1 MKQKLLIG
9 LVLILIFAL
18 MIGLNAASYVQKEK
32 IPDSELTPNRSSY
45 NAGST
50 GTRAYFELLS
60 ETGRKAVRWQEPTT
74 SLNADDD
81 NMPGVFVLIGPHRRE
96 FDDHEASE
104 LLSWVATGGR
114 LVIIDR
120 NPPKDLLTTTSSW
133 RIEFRQRNEM
143 TIAGVDPS
151 DKNQM
156 TSGTNAARSEQVSIL
171 TSGVNAIQPSR
182 FASAISFVRFGNVDL
197 RPTPQEGEDKEAD
210 EEAFQEDY
218 YGAPER
224 KPTPIDFFENAP
236 TPSSTAVRP
245 VDEDDTLTVAP
256 GDNISTGN
264 VESEAAWF
272 KAPVEHF
279 ANDTATFVT
288 EVPYGVGR
296 IVYLSDPF
304 VVANGGILMA
314 DNAQLAIN
322 LVDTGG
328 LIAFD
333 EYHQGFGAGKN
344 QIVEYF
350 SGTPVVAIFLQL
362 CAIAGLV
369 FYSRSRRFARPVPEP
384 EPDRLSKLEYIA
396 AMAELQ
402 RRTRAYDLA
411 LENIY
416 SDFRRRAAKLFG
428 VDNQLTPRR
437 EIAVRIAERTKRDAN
452 EIEALMHK
460 CEDIAHGEPSSNKE
474 TLRLVGEIRELE
486 NELRLTRG
494 GRK

>member
-1 MKQKLLIG
+1 MKQKMLIG
-9 LVLILIFAL
+9 LVLFLIVAA

-32 IPDSELTPNRSSY
+32 VPDSELTPNRSSY

-60 ETGRKAVRWQEPTT
+60 ETGRKAARWQEPTT
-74 SLNADDD
+74 NLNVDDADK
-81 NMPGVFVLIGPHRRE
+81 PGVFVLMGPHRRE
-96 FDDHEASE
+96 FDDHEAVE
-104 LLSWVATGGR
+104 LLRWVAAGGR
-114 LVIIDR
+114 LVIVDR
-120 NPPKDLLTTTSSW
+120 DPPKDLIATTSSW
-133 RIEFRQRNEM
+133 QIEFRQRNEM

-156 TSGTNAARSEQVSIL
+156 ISGTNAARSVQVSTL
-171 TSGVNAIQPSR
+171 TAGVNAIQPSR
-182 FASAISFVRFGNVDL
+182 FGSAISFVRFGNVDL
-197 RPTPQEGEDKEAD
+197 QQSKEED
-210 EEAFQEDY
+210 EEESFEGNDY
-218 YGAPER
+218 ATPER
-224 KPTPIDFFENAP
+224 QPTPIDFFENAP
-236 TPSSTAVRP
+236 PPPPAAKPSPTEVN
-245 VDEDDTLTVAP
+245 DENDT
-256 GDNISTGN
+256 GGNGISTGT

-272 KAPVEHF
+272 MAPIAHF
-279 ANDTATFVT
+279 ANDTATFVA
-288 EVPYGVGR
+288 EAPYGGGR
-296 IVYLSDPF
+296 IVFLSDPF

-333 EYHQGFGAGKN
+333 EYHQGFGTGKN

-362 CAIAGLV
+362 CAIAAFV

-384 EPDRLSKLEYIA
+384 EPDRLSKLEYVA

-416 SDFRRRAAKLFG
+416 SDFRRRVAKLFG
-428 VDNQLTPRR
+428 VDNTLTPRR
-437 EIAVRIAERTKRDAN
+437 EIAERIAERTKRDVN
-452 EIEALMHK
+452 EVEAFMQK

-474 TLRLVGEIRELE
+474 TLRLVGEIRGLE

>member
-9 LVLILIFAL
+9 IVLFLIVGL

-32 IPDSELTPNRSSY
+32 VPDSELTPNRSSH

-74 SLNADDD
+74 GLNTGNGDKPA
-81 NMPGVFVLIGPHRRE
+81 VFVLMGPRARE
-96 FDDHEASE
+96 FDDHEAKD

-120 NPPKDLLTTTSSW
+120 DPPKDLLATTSSW

-156 TSGTNAARSEQVSIL
+156 TSGANAARSVQVSTL

-182 FASAISFVRFGNVDL
+182 FASAISFVRFENVDL
-197 RPTPQEGEDKEAD
+197 RPTPQDGEDED
-210 EEAFQEDY
+210 AFKEDY
-218 YGAPER
+218 PES
-224 KPTPIDFFENAP
+224 KPTPIDFFNNVP
-236 TPSSTAVRP
+236 SPSPVPSSTP
-245 VDEDDTLTVAP
+245 VTQTDGVY
-256 GDNISTGN
+256 TGT

-272 KAPVEHF
+272 KAPIAHF
-279 ANDTATFVT
+279 ANDATVVA
-288 EVPYGVGR
+288 EVPYGEGR
-296 IVYLSDPF
+296 IVFLSDPF
-304 VVANGGILMA
+304 VVSNGGILMA
-314 DNAQLAIN
+314 DNAQLAMN

-328 LIAFD
+328 TIAFD

-350 SGTPVVAIFLQL
+350 SGTPVVAIFFQL
-362 CAIAGLV
+362 CAIAALV

-384 EPDRLSKLEYIA
+384 EPDRLSKLEYVS

-416 SDFRRRAAKLFG
+416 SDFRRRVAKLFG

-437 EIAVRIAERTKRDAN
+437 EIAARIAERTKRNAN
-452 EIEALMHK
+452 EIEAFMQK
-460 CEDIAHGEPSSNKE
+460 CEDIAHGEPSNNKE
-474 TLRLVGEIRELE
+474 TLRLVSQIRELE

>member
-9 LVLILIFAL
+9 LVLFLIVAA

-32 IPDSELTPNRSSY
+32 IPDSESTPNRSSY

-60 ETGRKAVRWQEPTT
+60 ETGRKVVRWQEPITNL
-74 SLNADDD
+74 SADDD
-81 NMPGVFVLIGPHRRE
+81 SKPGVFVLMGPHRRPVE
-96 FDDHEASE
+96 EHEIRD
-104 LLSWVATGGR
+104 LLMWVSTGGR
-114 LVIIDR
+114 LIVIDR
-120 NPPKDLLTTTSSW
+120 DPPKELLTTTSNW
-133 RIEFRQRNEM
+133 RVEFRQQNEM

-156 TSGTNAARSEQVSIL
+156 TSGTNAARSVQVSTL
-171 TSGVNAIQPSR
+171 TAGVNAIQPSR
-182 FASAISFVRFGNVDL
+182 FGSAIGFVRFGDVQV
-197 RPTPQEGEDKEAD
+197 RPTPDTSQD
-210 EEAFQEDY
+210 EEAFEEDY
-218 YGAPER
+218 YGTPESR
-224 KPTPIDFFENAP
+224 PTPIDFLNNAP
-236 TPSSTAVRP
+236 PPPPPAKPSPTPEETYTAEP
-245 VDEDDTLTVAP
+245 GNNIDTGTATP
-256 GDNISTGN
+256 ET
-264 VESEAAWF
+264 AWL
-272 KAPVEHF
+272 KAPIAHF

-288 EVPYGVGR
+288 EVPYGSGR

-304 VVANGGILMA
+304 VIANGGILMA

-362 CAIAGLV
+362 CAIVALV

-384 EPDRLSKLEYIA
+384 EPDRLSKLEYVA

-416 SDFRRRAAKLFG
+416 SDFRRRVAKLFG

-452 EIEALMHK
+452 MVEAFMQK
-460 CEDIAHGEPSSNKE
+460 CEDIAHGEPSNNKE
-474 TLRLVGEIRELE
+474 TVRLVGEIRELE
-486 NELRLTRG
+486 NELRLSRG

>member
-1 MKQKLLIG
+1 
-9 LVLILIFAL
+9 
-18 MIGLNAASYVQKEK
+18 
-32 IPDSELTPNRSSY
+32 
-45 NAGST
+45 
-50 GTRAYFELLS
+50 LLS
-60 ETGRKAVRWQEPTT
+60 ETGRNAVRWQEPTT
-74 SLNADDD
+74 SLNADSDSK
-81 NMPGVFVLIGPHRRE
+81 PGVFVLMGPHRRK
-96 FDDHEASE
+96 FDDHEANE
-104 LLSWVATGGR
+104 LLTWVATGGR

-120 NPPKDLLTTTSSW
+120 DPPKDLLATTSSW

-156 TSGTNAARSEQVSIL
+156 TSGTNAARSVQVSTL
-171 TSGVNAIQPSR
+171 TAGVNAIQSSR
-182 FASAISFVRFGNVDL
+182 FASAISFVRFGNVEL
-197 RPTPQEGEDKEAD
+197 RPTPQDREDG
-210 EEAFQEDY
+210 EAFEEDQS
-218 YGAPER
+218 GTPEA
-224 KPTPIDFFENAP
+224 KPTPIDFFINAP
-236 TPSSTAVRP
+236 PPPADPSPTATVAKPGDEDETFSIESGNNIDTGTAV
-245 VDEDDTLTVAP
+245 
-256 GDNISTGN
+256 
-264 VESEAAWF
+264 SEAAWF
-272 KAPVEHF
+272 KAPIAHF
-279 ANDTATFVT
+279 ANDTATFVAD
-288 EVPYGVGR
+288 VPYGEGR
-296 IVYLSDPF
+296 IIFLSDPF
-304 VVANGGILMA
+304 VVSNGGILMA

-333 EYHQGFGAGKN
+333 EYHQGLGAGKN

-350 SGTPVVAIFLQL
+350 SGTPVIAIFFQL
-362 CAIAGLV
+362 CAIAVFV

-416 SDFRRRAAKLFG
+416 SDFRRRVAKLFG

-437 EIAVRIAERTKRDAN
+437 EIAVRIAERTKRDPN
-452 EIEALMHK
+452 EIEVFMQK

-486 NELRLTRG
+486 SELRLTRG

>member
-9 LVLILIFAL
+9 FVLFLIVAA

-32 IPDSELTPNRSSY
+32 VPDSELTPNRSSY

-50 GTRAYFELLS
+50 GTRAFLELLS
-60 ETGRKAVRWQEPTT
+60 ETGRKAIRWQEPTIG
-74 SLNADDD
+74 LNTAGATT
-81 NMPGVFVLIGPHRRE
+81 PGVFVLMGPQRRE
-96 FDDHEASE
+96 FDDHEANE
-104 LLSWVATGGR
+104 LLSWVAMGGR

-120 NPPKDLLTTTSSW
+120 NPPKDLLATTSSW
-133 RIEFRQRNEM
+133 RIEFRERNEM

-156 TSGTNAARSEQVSIL
+156 TSGTPAARPVQVSTL
-171 TSGVNAIQPSR
+171 TAGVNAIQPSR
-182 FASAISFVRFGNVDL
+182 FASAISFVRFGNVILQQPD
-197 RPTPQEGEDKEAD
+197 EG
-210 EEAFQEDY
+210 EEAFQEVY
-218 YGAPER
+218 PES
-224 KPTPIDFFENAP
+224 KPTPIDFINNAP
-236 TPSSTAVRP
+236 SPAPSPSSTP
-245 VDEDDTLTVAP
+245 VTDDIYTGTIAP
-256 GDNISTGN
+256 Q
-264 VESEAAWF
+264 AAWF
-272 KAPVEHF
+272 KAPITHF
-279 ANDTATFVT
+279 ANDTATFVAD
-288 EVPYGVGR
+288 VPYGQGR
-296 IVYLSDPF
+296 IVFLSDPF
-304 VVANGGILMA
+304 VVSNGGILIA

-322 LVDTGG
+322 LVDSDG

-350 SGTPVVAIFLQL
+350 SGTPVVAIFFQL
-362 CAIAGLV
+362 CAIAALV

-416 SDFRRRAAKLFG
+416 SDFRRRVAKLFG
-428 VDNQLTPRR
+428 VDNTLTPRR
-437 EIAVRIAERTKRDAN
+437 EIALRIAERTKRDAD
-452 EIEALMHK
+452 EVEAFMEK
-460 CEDIAHGEPSSNKE
+460 CENIAHGEPSSNKE
-474 TLRLVGEIRELE
+474 TLRLVSEIRELE

>member
-1 MKQKLLIG
+1 MLIG
-9 LVLILIFAL
+9 LVLFLIVAA

-50 GTRAYFELLS
+50 GTRAFFELLS
-60 ETGRKAVRWQEPTT
+60 ETGRNAVRWQEPTAN
-74 SLNADDD
+74 LNSSDAGR
-81 NMPGVFVLIGPHRRE
+81 PGVFVLMGPHRRK
-96 FDDHEASE
+96 FDDHEIGD
-104 LLSWVATGGR
+104 LLTWVASGGR

-120 NPPKDLLTTTSSW
+120 DPPKDLLTTTSSW
-133 RIEFRQRNEM
+133 RIEFRERNEM

-156 TSGTNAARSEQVSIL
+156 TSGTNAARSIQVSTL
-171 TSGVNAIQPSR
+171 TAGVNAIQPSR
-182 FASAISFVRFGNVDL
+182 FGSAISFVRFGEVEL
-197 RPTPQEGEDKEAD
+197 QPTPQDGEYEAD
-210 EEAFQEDY
+210 DEEDY
-218 YGAPER
+218 YGTSEAS
-224 KPTPIDFFENAP
+224 PTPIDFFDNAP
-236 TPSSTAVRP
+236 PPAKPSPTSTVVET
-245 VDEDDTLTVAP
+245 VDEDDTFTVAP
-256 GDNISTGN
+256 DNNIISTGN
-264 VESEAAWF
+264 VTPEAAWF
-272 KAPVEHF
+272 KAPIAHF

-288 EVPYGVGR
+288 EVPYGTGR

-322 LVDTGG
+322 LVDTGE

-362 CAIAGLV
+362 CAIAALA

-384 EPDRLSKLEYIA
+384 EPDRLSKLEYVA

-416 SDFRRRAAKLFG
+416 SDFRRRVAKLFG
-428 VDNQLTPRR
+428 VDNTLTPRR
-437 EIAVRIAERTKRDAN
+437 EIAVRIGERTKRDAN
-452 EIEALMHK
+452 EIEAFMQK

-486 NELRLTRG
+486 NEMRLTRG

>member
-9 LVLILIFAL
+9 IVLVLIVGL

-50 GTRAYFELLS
+50 GTRAFFELLS

-74 SLNADDD
+74 GLNAGNGDK
-81 NMPGVFVLIGPHRRE
+81 PAVFVLMGPHRRE
-96 FDDHEASE
+96 FDDHEANE

-120 NPPKDLLTTTSSW
+120 NPPKDLLATTSSW
-133 RIEFRQRNEM
+133 RIEFRERNEM

-156 TSGTNAARSEQVSIL
+156 TSGTNAARSVQVSTL
-171 TSGVNAIQPSR
+171 TAGVNAIQPSR
-182 FASAISFVRFGNVDL
+182 FASAISFVRFGNVEL
-197 RPTPQEGEDKEAD
+197 RPTPQDSDASED
-210 EEAFQEDY
+210 DY
-218 YGAPER
+218 YGTPEAT
-224 KPTPIDFFENAP
+224 PTPIDFFNNAPSPTP
-236 TPSSTAVRP
+236 TPSAAANVKQA
-245 VDEDDTLTVAP
+245 DEDDTYTVEQDQNIDTGTVA
-256 GDNISTGN
+256 
-264 VESEAAWF
+264 SEAASF
-272 KAPVEHF
+272 KAPIAHF
-279 ANDTATFVT
+279 ANDATVVA
-288 EVPYGVGR
+288 EVPYGEGR

-314 DNAQLAIN
+314 DNAQLAMN

-328 LIAFD
+328 TIAFD

-350 SGTPVVAIFLQL
+350 SGTPVVAIFFQL
-362 CAIAGLV
+362 CAIAALV

-384 EPDRLSKLEYIA
+384 EPDRLSKLEYVS

-416 SDFRRRAAKLFG
+416 SDFRRRVAKLFG

-437 EIAVRIAERTKRDAN
+437 EIAARIAERTKRDAN
-452 EIEALMHK
+452 EIEAFMQK
-460 CEDIAHGEPSSNKE
+460 CEDIAHGEPSNNKE
-474 TLRLVGEIRELE
+474 TLRLVSQIRELE

>member
-1 MKQKLLIG
+1 MKQKMLIG
-9 LVLILIFAL
+9 FVLVLIVAA
-18 MIGLNAASYVQKEK
+18 MIGLNSVSYVQKEK
-32 IPDSELTPNRSSY
+32 APDSELTPNRSSY

-50 GTRAYFELLS
+50 GSRAYFELLS

-74 SLNADDD
+74 NLNVDNADK
-81 NMPGVFVLIGPHRRE
+81 PGVFVLMGPHRRE
-96 FDDHEASE
+96 FEKHEIDD
-104 LLSWVATGGR
+104 LLRWVSMGGR
-114 LVIIDR
+114 LVIIDCD
-120 NPPKDLLTTTSSW
+120 PPKELLTTTSSW
-133 RIEFRQRNEM
+133 RIEFRERKEM
-143 TIAGVDPS
+143 TIEGVDPS

-156 TSGTNAARSEQVSIL
+156 ISGTNAARSVQVSTL
-171 TSGVNAIQPSR
+171 TAGVNAIQPSR
-182 FASAISFVRFGNVDL
+182 FGSAISFVRFGNVDL
-197 RPTPQEGEDKEAD
+197 QPAQSESED
-210 EEAFQEDY
+210 EEGSFEGGDY
-218 YGAPER
+218 ATPEQ

-236 TPSSTAVRP
+236 PPSPAAKPSPTDTKVN
-245 VDEDDTLTVAP
+245 DENDTGGT
-256 GDNISTGN
+256 ISTRT
-264 VESEAAWF
+264 VDSEAAWF
-272 KAPVEHF
+272 KAPIAHF
-279 ANDTATFVT
+279 ANDTAAFVA
-288 EVPYGVGR
+288 EVPYGGGR

-328 LIAFD
+328 TIAFD

-362 CAIAGLV
+362 CAIAAFV

-384 EPDRLSKLEYIA
+384 EPDRLSKLEYVA

-416 SDFRRRAAKLFG
+416 SDFRRRVAKLFG
-428 VDNQLTPRR
+428 VDNTLTPRR
-437 EIAVRIAERTKRDAN
+437 EIAVRIAERTKRDVN
-452 EIEALMHK
+452 SIEAFMQK
-460 CEDIAHGEPSSNKE
+460 CEDIAHGEPSGNKE

>member
-9 LVLILIFAL
+9 LVLILIVTV

-32 IPDSELTPNRSSY
+32 IPDSELMPNRSSY

-60 ETGRKAVRWQEPTT
+60 ETGRKAVRWQEPATN
-74 SLNADDD
+74 LNADDD
-81 NMPGVFVLIGPHRRE
+81 NKPGVFVVMGPHRRE
-96 FDDHEASE
+96 FDDHEIGD
-104 LLSWVATGGR
+104 LLSWVSMGGR

-120 NPPKDLLTTTSSW
+120 NPSKDLLTTTSSW

-156 TSGTNAARSEQVSIL
+156 TSGTNAARSVQVSTL
-171 TSGVNAIQPSR
+171 TAGVNAIQPSR
-182 FASAISFVRFGNVDL
+182 FGSAISFVRFGDVDL
-197 RPTPQEGEDKEAD
+197 RRSQPEGDD
-210 EEAFQEDY
+210 EEVFEEEDY
-218 YGAPER
+218 GTPEK

-236 TPSSTAVRP
+236 PPPVKPSPSNEQALSD
-245 VDEDDTLTVAP
+245 DEGIYTGTVA
-256 GDNISTGN
+256 
-264 VESEAAWF
+264 SEAAWF
-272 KAPVEHF
+272 KAPIAHF

-288 EVPYGVGR
+288 EVPYGTGR

-304 VVANGGILMA
+304 VVSNGGILMA
-314 DNAQLAIN
+314 DNARLAIN
-322 LVDTGG
+322 MVETGG
-328 LIAFD
+328 TIAFD

-350 SGTPVVAIFLQL
+350 SGTPVVAIFFQL
-362 CAIAGLV
+362 CAIAALV

-384 EPDRLSKLEYIA
+384 EPDRLSKLEYVA

-416 SDFRRRAAKLFG
+416 SDFRRRVAKLFG
-428 VDNQLTPRR
+428 VDNQLTPRH

-452 EIEALMHK
+452 ELEEMMRK
-460 CEDIAHGEPSSNKE
+460 CEDIAHGEPSNNKE
-474 TLRLVGEIRELE
+474 TLRLVSQIRELE